1 MSDPVIPARTRS
13 VLGMMSFQNIKG
25 DAYHLQ
31 AKAQSEADALRKEN
45 DALRIEVSKL
55 NRTVADVSDQLK
67 TSQARVVDMKNQLF
81 IVPLTIKE
89 IVV

>member
-1 MSDPVIPARTRS
+1 
-13 VLGMMSFQNIKG
+13 MMSFQNIKG